1 MTWPNV
7 TINQLNRQQASIDE
21 IERTLLY
28 IGLASSDIPGD
39 LIALNAQSDLDKSL
53 TGAGDTLRH
62 NVTTAQLNGGQNW
75 QAYAL
80 LLPKAATLAAWLDA
94 IRHVQQII
102 SVEGVVATV
111 EIKDAATGRTMI
123 EAFSALRAELTA
135 KFGRWVW
142 FILTVAG
149 PKKITTPATW
159 AAYQAFIATLTNGVA
174 AAGVQIVPS
183 LWGND
188 AGVLGGRL
196 CNRSVT
202 IADSPARVITGPL
215 LGLGVDS
222 ADLPTDSAGVEVE
235 LSHLQALHDLRC
247 SVPMWYPDYQG
258 LYWSDGRTLDVNGG
272 DFGVIEDLRVVDK
285 MARRVRLM
293 AIPKIAD
300 RSMNSTPASIATHQ
314 THFARPMR
322 DNSRST
328 QINGVSFPGEVKP
341 PREGDVVITWTDNKT
356 VSIFIVVR
364 PYGSAKS
371 ILVGIM
377 LDQTLEG

>member
-1 MTWPNV
+1 MTWPTV
-7 TINQLNRQQASIDE
+7 TINQLNRFQAPIDE

-28 IGLASSDIPGD
+28 IGLASSDISGD
-39 LIALNAQSDLDKSL
+39 LIALNAQSDIDKSL
-53 TGAGDTLRH
+53 TDAGDTLRNH
-62 NVTTAQLNGGQNW
+62 VTAGQLNGGQNW

-80 LLPKAATLAAWLDA
+80 LLPKTATLPTWLDA
-94 IRHVQQII
+94 IRQVQQFI

-111 EIKDAATGRTMI
+111 DIKDAAAGRTMI

-135 KFGRWVW
+135 KRGRWVW
-142 FILTVAG
+142 FILSVAG

-159 AAYQAFIATLTNGVA
+159 AAYRAFIATLTNGVA
-174 AAGVQIVPS
+174 AVGVQIVPS

-196 CNRSVT
+196 CDRSVT
-202 IADSPARVITGPL
+202 IADSPARVATGPL

-222 ADLPTDSAGVEVE
+222 ADLPTDSAGVEIE
-235 LSHLQALHDLRC
+235 LAELQALHDLRC
-247 SVPMWYPDYQG
+247 SVPMWYSDVPG
-258 LYWSDGRTLDVNGG
+258 MFWSDGRTLDAPDG
-272 DFGVIEDLRVVDK
+272 DFGAIEDLRVVDK
-285 MARRVRLM
+285 IARRVRIM
-293 AIPKIAD
+293 AVRKIAD

-314 THFARPMR
+314 TFFARPMR

-328 QINGVSFPGEVKP
+328 LIIGVSFPGEVKP
-341 PREGDVVITWTDNKT
+341 PQEGDVVITWADHKT

-371 ILVGIM
+371 ITVGIM
-377 LDQTLEG
+377 LDQTREG